1 MCITAIS
8 VHGIIGVSVHVHVN
22 VDLLSIN
29 VYADLLHVD
38 RPYLTWSW
46 ITLGVQIFTS
56 KVIGQMH

>member
-1 MCITAIS
+1 MFITTIPL
-8 VHGIIGVSVHVHVN
+8 HGIIGASVHVHVK

-38 RPYLTWSW
+38 RPCLTWSW